1 MGDVL
6 KNQFLDSFINNISL
20 TTIIIT
26 MTVAF
31 VFAVYLYFVYML
43 TCDSVVYSKKFNI
56 TMSLIILITTAIILS
71 MQSNIVLSLGM
82 VGALSIVRFRTA
94 IKEPRDLLFL
104 FWSISLGIILGGEL
118 YSVALVLSAMMTI
131 GLIVFNYLPGNK
143 TPMLLIVNC
152 KDEEAEKKVETFLKE
167 NKVENRVKS
176 RNAGKYGIDVIYEIG
191 AKTKLETMKN
201 LKAEEGLENVNIVM
215 HDGESQF

>member
-56 TMSLIILITTAIILS
+56 TMSLI
-71 MQSNIVLSLGM
+71 
-82 VGALSIVRFRTA
+82 
-94 IKEPRDLLFL
+94 
-104 FWSISLGIILGGEL
+104 
-118 YSVALVLSAMMTI
+118 
-131 GLIVFNYLPGNK
+131 
-143 TPMLLIVNC
+143 
-152 KDEEAEKKVETFLKE
+152 
-167 NKVENRVKS
+167 
-176 RNAGKYGIDVIYEIG
+176 
-191 AKTKLETMKN
+191 
-201 LKAEEGLENVNIVM
+201 
-215 HDGESQF
+215 